1 MSIKFNSKKTGGT
14 FEIIEGVREVF
25 IETATYGTA
34 STGTEGIKL
43 KFKVR
48 NDVDQPDAGRV
59 VFNDIWYKP
68 ETAEFGVMNLLAAVG
83 TPEDKDFNSLA
94 EVAAYVEGKAI
105 KVTLAKR
112 KGTGQYAG
120 KEYQDTKK
128 MEPSDVGGG
137 RVDNPFEQGAAS
149 NPFDNPAANTQS
161 APVHQDSAGH
171 VGANGANFVPPA
183 PTYNGVPQ
191 TQPQVHEDPFAN
203 SKGPIEVSEDDLPF

>member
-1 MSIKFNSKKTGGT
+1 MSIKFNSKKTGN
-14 FEIIEGVREVF
+14 FDIIEGVREVF

-43 KFKVR
+43 KFKIR
-48 NDVDQPDAGRV
+48 NDVDQPEAGRV
-59 VFNDIWYKP
+59 VFNDIWYVP
-68 ETAEFGVMNLLAAVG
+68 EKAEFGIMNLLAAVG
-83 TPEDKDFNSLA
+83 TPEDKDFSSLQ
-94 EVAAYVEGKAI
+94 EIAAYVEGKAI

-112 KGTGQYAG
+112 MGTGQYAG

-149 NPFDNPAANTQS
+149 DPFANPAANA
-161 APVHQDSAGH
+161 APVPTQQQQ
-171 VGANGANFVPPA
+171 FVPPA

-191 TQPQVHEDPFAN
+191 QQTQVHEDPFAN

>member
-1 MSIKFNSKKTGGT
+1 MAIKFNSNKTGGT

-43 KFKVR
+43 KFKIR

-149 NPFDNPAANTQS
+149 DPFANPASNVAPAPSPTQ
-161 APVHQDSAGH
+161 QY
-171 VGANGANFVPPA
+171 VPPA

-191 TQPQVHEDPFAN
+191 QQPQVNEDPFAN

>member
-14 FEIIEGVREVF
+14 FEIVEGVREVF
-25 IETATYGTA
+25 IEEAKLGTA
-34 STGTEGIKL
+34 STGTEGVKL
-43 KFKVR
+43 KFKIR

-68 ETAEFGVMNLLAAVG
+68 ETSEFGIMNLLAAVG
-83 TPEDKDFNSLA
+83 TPEDKDFNSLQ

-120 KEYQDTKK
+120 KDYQDTKK

-149 NPFDNPAANTQS
+149 DPFAQS
-161 APVHQDSAGH
+161 AAHTTVQAQTQQ
-171 VGANGANFVPPA
+171 FTPPA
-183 PTYNGVPQ
+183 PTYNGKPAV
-191 TQPQVHEDPFAN
+191 EADPFAN
-203 SKGPIEVSEDDLPF
+203 SNGPIEVSEDDLPF

>member
-1 MSIKFNSKKTGGT
+1 MAIKFNSKKTGGT

-43 KFKVR
+43 KFKIR

-149 NPFDNPAANTQS
+149 DPFANPAANVAPAPTQT
-161 APVHQDSAGH
+161 QQ
-171 VGANGANFVPPA
+171 FVPPA
-183 PTYNGVPQ
+183 PTYNGKPA
-191 TQPQVHEDPFAN
+191 PQVDEDPFAN
-203 SKGPIEVSEDDLPF
+203 SKAPIEVDEDDLPF